1 MGSERERMK
10 VAAATGWGNELW
22 AERGVFSA
30 PTTST
35 RVEATLGL
43 VPKTAKVQF
52 PVASDP

>member
-1 MGSERERMK
+1 MGSDREKME
-10 VAAATGWGNELW
+10 VAAAAGWGNKLW
-22 AERGVFSA
+22 AETGVFSA

-52 PVASDP
+52 PMASDP